1 MTFVAHPDGTV
12 EDTRVFIDPTADT
25 GFGPQID
32 AQAWAAGDP
41 SVEPQPYREHHSW
54 AAVARRA
61 ALALGVG
68 IAAAGVVVTLGGFRS
83 SASQPPTDPPSAVP
97 ASQDIST
104 TIEMPPLFTMP
115 PDVPVAHIT
124 HDGEYFQTLY
134 RHGWEITDPP
144 QALHAAQIVQ
154 QPRHCCEPP
163 GLDARGAFGPLLRG
177 LVDAA
182 LRHQH
187 LARLD
192 AGRHPV
198 PGRHRR
204 GVLLPGVSVR
214 GENR

>member
-104 TIEMPPLFTMP
+104 TIEMPPPFTMP
-115 PDVPVAHIT
+115 PDVPVARIT
-124 HDGEYFQTLY
+124 DDGEYFQTLY
-134 RHGWEITDPP
+134 RRGWEITDPP
-144 QALHAAQIVQ
+144 QALHAAQIVCSNLAIAASR
-154 QPRHCCEPP
+154 PAWTPEAHS
-163 GLDARGAFGPLLRG
+163 ARSYVAWWMLHYDTSISPDWTLADTQF
-177 LVDAA
+177 LVDT
-182 LRHQH
+182 
-187 LARLD
+187 D
-192 AGRHPV
+192 AQFYCPEYR
-198 PGRHRR
+198 
-204 GVLLPGVSVR
+204 
-214 GENR
+214 